1 MHNAAYAALG
11 MDRVYVAFHVTPDA
25 IGAAIRSI
33 PALGL
38 LGVNLTVPHKEAAAR
53 LISDLS
59 DEGRTLGA
67 INCIANRSGRLHGD
81 NTDARGLERDFRDLG
96 VRMRGRRAIVI
107 GAGGAGAAAT
117 LACIR
122 MGAREIV
129 IVNRTRARA
138 TTVAR
143 RIRLAAG
150 SATIA
155 VSGLDA
161 LTDASMLADTAA
173 IINATPMG
181 LVTRSFSDLDYKA
194 TPERCFF
201 YDTVY
206 AAEPTA
212 FIRPAIALRRPHAD
226 GAGMLINQGELAF
239 RLFNGVA
246 PPKGVMRRAL
256 MERLGRKS

>member
-25 IGAAIRSI
+25 IAVAIRSI
-33 PALGL
+33 AALGI
-38 LGVNLTVPHKEAAAR
+38 LGVNLTVPHKEAGAR
-53 LISDLS
+53 MISDLS
-59 DEGRTLGA
+59 DEGRILGA
-67 INCIANRSGRLHGD
+67 INCIVNRNGKLHGD
-81 NTDARGLERDFRDLG
+81 NTDARGLERDLRDLG
-96 VRMRGRRAIVI
+96 VKMRGGRAIVI

-129 IVNRTRARA
+129 IANRTRSRA
-138 TTVAR
+138 TAVAR

-161 LTDASMLADTAA
+161 LTDASLLSYTAA

-181 LVTRSFSDLDYKA
+181 LVTRSFADLDYKA
-194 TPERCFF
+194 TPETCFF

-212 FIRPAIALRRPHAD
+212 FVRPAIALGRRYAD

-246 PPKGVMRRAL
+246 SPKGVMRRAL
-256 MERLGRKS
+256 LERLGRKS